1 MKTILFARVSTKEQA
16 EEGYSLDAQRKLLE
30 EYGSRRDLFILRK
43 FIVPESASGRQE
55 RKQFNE
61 MMEFLRENPNI
72 KIVLAEKVD
81 RISRNFKDAQKL
93 DEWLNEDAER
103 QIHFVKQNLVI
114 HKNAKSHEKFQWD
127 IYLVLARQYSNNLSE
142 ETRKGLTEK
151 AAQNWYPGNHKRG
164 YITVGDIGHKF
175 WTIDTS
181 EASEA
186 PYIRRA
192 FELYD
197 TGEYTI
203 LSLGKKLFTEGWKS
217 AAGRHIAKSELHK
230 LLKDSFYCGEFIWN
244 GVHYKNGNHEALVS
258 KELFYRVQARIEK
271 KIVGKAKKHEFLLSG
286 LIRCDECSRSVC
298 GEIQKGYH
306 YYRCTRY
313 QTACTQ
319 RSYSREE
326 KLEAQIVGFLEGLA
340 IKNERLADWLKKAL
354 QESHADEVAYH
365 NSALQELN
373 GRLTKTQQKI
383 DMLYDEKLEGK
394 ISQEFYEK
402 KFAQYSQELDE
413 IIAAT
418 QRHKNANISYI
429 ELGSSILDLT
439 QRAREIYAKASPEK
453 KRKLLGIVFAGLKL
467 RDKALIPEY
476 NAAFSFIRE
485 RVNAINSKEIT
496 LERLPSSKQAVI
508 LESSKN
514 TDFLL
519 RVRDSNPNT
528 ILQRDVSYH

>member
-61 MMEFLRENPNI
+61 MMEFLLENPEI

-93 DEWLNEDAER
+93 DDWLNEDAER

-164 YITVGDIGHKF
+164 FTTVGDIGHKF
-175 WTIDTS
+175 WTIDASETS
-181 EASEA
+181 EA
-186 PYIRRA
+186 PFIRRA

-203 LSLGKKLFTEGWKS
+203 LGLGKQLFKEGWKS
-217 AAGRHIAKSELHK
+217 AIGRPIAKSELHK
-230 LLKDSFYCGEFIWN
+230 LLKDCFYCGEFIWN
-244 GVHYKNGNHEALVS
+244 GVHYKNANHEALVS

-271 KIVGKAKKHEFLLSG
+271 KLTGKAKKHEFLLSG
-286 LIRCDECSRSVC
+286 LIKCDECSRSVC
-298 GEIQKGYH
+298 GEIQKGHH

-326 KLEAQIVGFLEGLA
+326 KLEAQITALLDGLT
-340 IKNERLADWLKKAL
+340 IKNERLAAWLKKAL

-365 NSALQELN
+365 NGALQELN
-373 GRLTKTQQKI
+373 GRFTKAQQKI

-418 QRHKNANISYI
+418 QRHKNANISYV

-439 QRAREIYAKASPEK
+439 QRAREIYAKASPER
-453 KRKLLGIVFAGLKL
+453 KRKLLGIVFSELKL
-467 RDKALIPEY
+467 RDKVLLPEY
-476 NAAFSFIRE
+476 NAAFAFIRE
-485 RVNAINSKEIT
+485 RVNKLNEEEFT
-496 LERLPSSKQAVI
+496 LEPKITGDKAVI
-508 LESSKN
+508 LESAQNSQ
-514 TDFLL
+514 DWLPD
-519 RVRDSNPNT
+519 RDSNPN
-528 ILQRDVSYH
+528 